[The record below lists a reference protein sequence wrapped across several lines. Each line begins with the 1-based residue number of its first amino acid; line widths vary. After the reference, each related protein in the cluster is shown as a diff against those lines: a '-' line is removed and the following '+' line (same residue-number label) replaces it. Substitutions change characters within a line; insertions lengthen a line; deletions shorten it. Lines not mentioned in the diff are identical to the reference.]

1 MPLSLTSPLSCS
13 SPVVDAVIKR
23 KRQLV
28 VSRQKAKWGSAN
40 LLAALLLMLESSAPS
55 FHVVASLDSPWRYW
69 ISAIELTISTILM
82 INALVDWYCYL
93 FPLGLSAEG
102 NAEITLSPPKMKLLG
117 VSEQDCGFKATPPMK
132 QKDSKQHPYGFGSPL
147 NGSFISPQATS
158 PFSGNMSSLNS
169 SSWIYQ
175 GNSPRDANSVEK
187 NRDFKPSLSMNGT
200 FTDENSLNHFLSAC
214 EEKDKIQEMTS
225 GFNTSRNENRS
236 LWGATTSSA
245 VGGDQNK
252 SINQSDH
259 SAILRNVAYQ
269 LSTPMPFSPDA
280 AKSGSPSGP
289 LSPLS
294 GSDTKSISLCR
305 RVGID
310 PLDLVFW
317 MQNIRIWISTTIV
330 NRVVK
335 EIDTMNDCL
344 TKSGL
349 GDSLIGTVGVERL
362 RKCAALPQVKSQLV
376 ELNHLLAFLSITTHQ
391 EYLVHRL
398 RELAQGGA
406 MSAYKWNSGGRF
418 KSNEWSDKLPCDA
431 EM

>member
-1 MPLSLTSPLSCS
+1 M
-13 SPVVDAVIKR
+13 
-23 KRQLV
+23 
-28 VSRQKAKWGSAN
+28 
-40 LLAALLLMLESSAPS
+40 LLN
-55 FHVVASLDSPWRYW
+55 
-69 ISAIELTISTILM
+69 AII
-82 INALVDWYCYL
+82 DWYYYL

-102 NAEITLSPPKMKLLG
+102 AEITLSPLKMKLLG

-147 NGSFISPQATS
+147 NGSFISPQASS
-158 PFSGNMSSLNS
+158 PFSGNMSSVSS
-169 SSWIYQ
+169 SSWMYQ
-175 GNSPRDANSVEK
+175 GNSPRDMSSAEK
-187 NRDFKPSLSMNGT
+187 NHRDYKPNLSMNGT
-200 FTDENSLNHFLSAC
+200 FTDENSLNHFLSVC

-225 GFNTSRNENRS
+225 GFNNTSRNENGG
-236 LWGATTSSA
+236 LWGSSSA
-245 VGGDQNK
+245 VGGGDQNK

-259 SAILRNVAYQ
+259 RAILSNVSYQ

-317 MQNIRIWISTTIV
+317 MQNIRIWISTTILG
-330 NRVVK
+330 RVVK
-335 EIDTMNDCL
+335 EIDSMNDCL

-362 RKCAALPQVKSQLV
+362 RKCAALPQVKSQLM

-406 MSAYKWNSGGRF
+406 MSAYKWNNGGRF
-418 KSNEWSDKLPCDA
+418 KGNEWTDKLPCDA